1 LTSPTR
7 SVPHDPDTFFR
18 SYVPE
23 SFAPIAAKLG
33 AVTSPGA
40 VVFRVGER
48 APIAIRL
55 SAGTLAIAEGLP
67 ADSIV
72 QVSLSEADFEP
83 ILVRGTEMIHE
94 LGSGASPDR
103 QLAVLKALTL
113 DRERVDQIRLVQGSV
128 AFVLAAEGA
137 EHRVVLTP
145 GSVTPNLS
153 ASECTVRCAISD
165 FLAMQRG
172 SANPFE
178 LMMNGKIQISGNA
191 QIPMALSALL
201 V

>member
-1 LTSPTR
+1 
-7 SVPHDPDTFFR
+7 
-18 SYVPE
+18 VPE

-48 APIAIRL
+48 PPMAVRL
-55 SAGTLAIAEGLP
+55 AAGTLAIDEGLP
-67 ADSIV
+67 ADAIV
-72 QVSLSEADFEP
+72 QVSLADADFEP
-83 ILVRGTEMIHE
+83 ILVRGAELIHE
-94 LGSGASPDR
+94 LDGGASANPDR

-113 DRERVDQIRLVQGSV
+113 DRERIDLIRGVQGSV
-128 AFVLAAEGA
+128 AFVLAAGTA

-145 GSVTPNLS
+145 GSATPNL
-153 ASECTVRCAISD
+153 AATECTVRCAISD

-172 SANPFE
+172 AANPFE

>member
-1 LTSPTR
+1 
-7 SVPHDPDTFFR
+7 
-18 SYVPE
+18 VPE
-23 SFAPIAAKLG
+23 SFAPIATKLG
-33 AVTSPGA
+33 PITSPGA

-48 APIAIRL
+48 APMAIRL
-55 SAGTLAIAEGLP
+55 AAGTLAIDEGLP
-67 ADSIV
+67 ADAIV
-72 QVSLSEADFEP
+72 QVSLTDADFEP
-83 ILVRGTEMIHE
+83 ILVRGAELIDE
-94 LGSGASPDR
+94 LGSGSGGARSGVAGSDGTSASANPDR

-113 DRERVDQIRLVQGSV
+113 DRERIDLIRGVQGSV
-128 AFVLAAEGA
+128 AFVLTADTA

-145 GSVTPNLS
+145 GTGTPNL
-153 ASECTVRCAISD
+153 AATECTVRCAISD

-172 SANPFE
+172 AANPFE